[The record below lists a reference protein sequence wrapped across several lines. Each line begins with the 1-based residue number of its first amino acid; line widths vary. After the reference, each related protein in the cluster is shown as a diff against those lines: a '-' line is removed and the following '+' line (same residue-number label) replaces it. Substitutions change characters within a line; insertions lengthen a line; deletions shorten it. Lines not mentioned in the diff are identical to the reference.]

1 MSWSEN
7 TNLRAGRERLV
18 RIMLPQRAI
27 RRKPSRGGAL
37 TVETALVLPVLGILL
52 AGLMEFGHYF
62 MVSTTLSA
70 AAREGVQIG
79 CYEDVTSAQV
89 AAKINQVVAAA
100 LSISNA
106 TVSVRDGSVFDT
118 AHVNP
123 STLNFDTLPLKEV
136 STCKRGDCFI
146 AQVSVP
152 YDSVALLPPFWL
164 KNKTV
169 IGRAVMR
176 HE

>member
-1 MSWSEN
+1 M
-7 TNLRAGRERLV
+7 
-18 RIMLPQRAI
+18 

-62 MVSTTLSA
+62 MVLNTLNA

-79 CYEDVTSAQV
+79 CYEEVTSAQV
-89 AAKINQVVAAA
+89 TAKINQVVAAA
-100 LSISNA
+100 LSTNQV

-118 AHVNP
+118 ANVNP
-123 STLNFDTLPLKEV
+123 ADINFDSLPTKEV

-152 YDSVALLPPFWL
+152 YNNVALLPPFWL
-164 KNKTV
+164 KNQTV

>member
-1 MSWSEN
+1 VS
-7 TNLRAGRERLV
+7 LLILQKAV
-18 RIMLPQRAI
+18 RQ
-27 RRKPSRGGAL
+27 KPSRKGAL

-62 MVSTTLSA
+62 LVSNTLNA

-79 CYEDVTSAQV
+79 CYEEVTSAQV
-89 AAKINQVVAAA
+89 ETKVRQIVAAA
-100 LSISNA
+100 LNSNQA

-118 AHVNP
+118 ANVNP
-123 STLNFDTLPLKEV
+123 SSINFNSLPLMEV

-152 YDSVALLPPFWL
+152 YNSVALLPPFWL
-164 KNKTV
+164 KNKTIV
-169 IGRAVMR
+169 GRAVMR

>member
-1 MSWSEN
+1 
-7 TNLRAGRERLV
+7 
-18 RIMLPQRAI
+18 MLLSQRAI
-27 RRKPSRGGAL
+27 RRKPLRGGAL

-62 MVSTTLSA
+62 MVLNTLNS

-79 CYEDVTSAQV
+79 CYEEVTSAQV
-89 AAKINQVVAAA
+89 AAKINKVVAAA
-100 LSISNA
+100 LNVSQV

-118 AHVNP
+118 ANVNP
-123 STLNFDTLPLKEV
+123 ANINYETLPLKEV
-136 STCKRGDCFI
+136 STCKRGDCFL

-152 YDSVALLPPFWL
+152 YNNVALLPPFWL